1 MSHRPHSP
9 RVPRDESV
17 LPTTTQ
23 NSEHF
28 PDSEDAEQ
36 LELIDGGIPRPDPGH
51 LKDIWNE
58 GESHSSN
65 APIA

>member
-17 LPTTTQ
+17 LPTTMQ
-23 NSEHF
+23 DPQRF
-28 PDSEDAEQ
+28 PDSEDGEQ
-36 LELIDGGIPRPDPGH
+36 MELIDSGVPRPDPDHMKG
-51 LKDIWNE
+51 IWSE
-58 GESHSSN
+58 GESHSNN